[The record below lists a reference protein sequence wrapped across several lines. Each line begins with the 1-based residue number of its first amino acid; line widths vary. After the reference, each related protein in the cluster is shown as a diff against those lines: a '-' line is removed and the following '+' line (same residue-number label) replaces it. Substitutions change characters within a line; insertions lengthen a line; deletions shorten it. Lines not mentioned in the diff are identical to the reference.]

1 MRTHLPAQV
10 ASAHLGRLGPILPPG
25 GSSALISEPQHH
37 PLWAAVAKPCCW
49 SHAGSGQCSGM
60 CPSHKMGACSTK
72 AGALMCQEGPMV
84 YRPSMGDPSPKTG
97 WLSVCREDPWL
108 TAQGQRPVH
117 PLPALQAADT
127 APCPEACCSKKKKKK
142 NRKQFQT
149 PLSSASVRR
158 KGDRDGWRAG
168 PPQPVEEAAR

>member
-37 PLWAAVAKPCCW
+37 PLWAVVAKPCCW

-60 CPSHKMGACSTK
+60 CPSHKTGACSTK

-127 APCPEACCSKKKKKK
+127 APCPEACCSKKKKK
-142 NRKQFQT
+142 NQKQFQT